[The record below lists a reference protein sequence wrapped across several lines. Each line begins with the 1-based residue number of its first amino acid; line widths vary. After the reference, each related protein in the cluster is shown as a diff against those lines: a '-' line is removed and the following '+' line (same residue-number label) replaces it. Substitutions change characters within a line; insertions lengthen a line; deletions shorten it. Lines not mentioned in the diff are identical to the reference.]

1 MKIVFLLLI
10 ILTTSLFVA
19 AQSPAAV
26 EREILAQLDSIDK
39 YSTYLGEY
47 DETRNDQ
54 ANKALREAIVRNG
67 KRLDILRYAFPKLK
81 DKMYVATSADGKL
94 RIYSWDLG
102 TGGTMHDIEN
112 VYQFQANS
120 GVVNAWA
127 EIGNEES
134 GGGGYY
140 TQIFQLNSQTGPV
153 YLATSTFIAQ
163 GNLHG
168 QSIEALQINGDK
180 LDTKYKVIRTGSGLA
195 NSVDF
200 VYDPS
205 SLGERSETLIHFDT
219 AKKEFRFPIVVEDKT
234 YGNGRVTNRFI
245 TYRFNGQYFVKVS

>member
-1 MKIVFLLLI
+1 MKTLILPIV
-10 ILTTSLFVA
+10 LTLSCFTV

-26 EREILAQLDSIDK
+26 ERQILVQLDNIDK

-47 DETRNDQ
+47 DETKNDE
-54 ANKALREAIVRNG
+54 ANKALRETLVRNG

-81 DKMYVATSADGKL
+81 DKMYVTTSADGKL

-102 TGGTMHDIEN
+102 TGGTMHDIAN
-112 VYQFQANS
+112 VFQFQGKGG
-120 GVVNAWA
+120 GVNTWS
-127 EIGNEES
+127 ETGNDES

-140 TQIFQLNSQTGPV
+140 SQIFQVNSQTGPI
-153 YLATSTFIAQ
+153 YLATSNFIAQ

-168 QSIEALQINGDK
+168 QAIEALRINGDT
-180 LDTKYKVIRTGSGLA
+180 LDTKSKAIRTKSGLV

-205 SLGERSETLIHFDT
+205 SLGERSETLIHLDP
-219 AKKEFRFPIVVEDKT
+219 AKQEFRFPIVVEDKT
-234 YGNGRVTNRFI
+234 FENGRVTNRFI